1 MTKRTDIRAKRDCR
15 YPTLSPKVGNLACLN
30 WDYVGTLSHDCFWML
45 KGLPLF
51 SLTINCSDR
60 KFEFQIIEYIPCTE
74 ISSIHAQV
82 VLVIKVPAT
91 LPSWMKREEFIKMVS
106 YRGVVWGIVD
116 SCLLCPLGSKLQKQH
131 GNTTKGVQVRN
142 WKSCVTPIHYQVTLW
157 PIFSEDFK
165 RGRLLYFNAVSGKAG
180 RYKDEL
186 LGFLSEMLS
195 LVHNHVHV
203 YFKKYETAMLRIKKI
218 LIYPKSQNVI

>member
-1 MTKRTDIRAKRDCR
+1 
-15 YPTLSPKVGNLACLN
+15 
-30 WDYVGTLSHDCFWML
+30 ML

-106 YRGVVWGIVD
+106 YRGVVWVIAD
-116 SCLLCPLGSKLQKQH
+116 SCLVVHWGQNYRISMEIQQKEFRLVTGGLVRH
-131 GNTTKGVQVRN
+131 RFTTKLH
-142 WKSCVTPIHYQVTLW
+142 CDP
-157 PIFSEDFK
+157 F
-165 RGRLLYFNAVSGKAG
+165 LL
-180 RYKDEL
+180 
-186 LGFLSEMLS
+186 
-195 LVHNHVHV
+195 
-203 YFKKYETAMLRIKKI
+203 KI
-218 LIYPKSQNVI
+218 LKEATCFILRQFRAKQADVKMNS

>member
-1 MTKRTDIRAKRDCR
+1 MNKYLLSARCYTDRWEHKDENRERAEFSHAIFLSAKCWPINYCFLKYDQKNSYKGQKGLTW
-15 YPTLSPKVGNLACLN
+15 YPTLNLKVGNLACLN

-82 VLVIKVPAT
+82 VSVIKVPAT

-106 YRGVVWGIVD
+106 YRGVVWVIVD

-131 GNTTKGVQVRN
+131 GNTTKGVQVRH
-142 WKSCVTPIHYQVTLW
+142 WRTCEAPILYQVILW
-157 PIFSEDFK
+157 PISSEDFE
-165 RGRLLYFNAVSGKAG
+165 RGNLLYFKTV
-180 RYKDEL
+180 
-186 LGFLSEMLS
+186 
-195 LVHNHVHV
+195 
-203 YFKKYETAMLRIKKI
+203 
-218 LIYPKSQNVI
+218 